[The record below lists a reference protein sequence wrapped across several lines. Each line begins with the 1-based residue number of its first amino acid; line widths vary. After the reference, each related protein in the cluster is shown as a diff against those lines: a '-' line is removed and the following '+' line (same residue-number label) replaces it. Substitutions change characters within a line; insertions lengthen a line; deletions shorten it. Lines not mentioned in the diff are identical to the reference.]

1 MTICLDFDLLAG
13 IPQLSDDPAAIWRSC
28 SLFVK
33 RNVPRVGLPDEPHG
47 HLGINVLE
55 VPVPFFQ
62 PSTSSLPMVKA
73 GQVTVNSRLFNGDC
87 ELLGHVILNGDLSMF
102 YRWQGTWS
110 NMGFITHDDR
120 TTKLVHAAVMCQG
133 TINTHDCLLFFC

>member
-33 RNVPRVGLPDEPHG
+33 YNVPRVGLPDEPHG
-47 HLGINVLE
+47 HLGVNVLE

-62 PSTSSLPMVKA
+62 PSTSSLSTVKA

-87 ELLGHVILNGDLSMF
+87 ELLGHVILNGDLSTI
-102 YRWQGTWS
+102 YRW
-110 NMGFITHDDR
+110 
-120 TTKLVHAAVMCQG
+120 
-133 TINTHDCLLFFC
+133 